1 MVEGSTK
8 NILYSCL
15 CLTRWRHEFSTFQRW
30 YNRLSTIED
39 TLVRSSVVIGGQIFP
54 GSQNIP
60 VEDDHIPFLRRG
72 VDFVLFTIMWSLLKF
87 EAQIFELASLL
98 FISAWCLLPRWP
110 YVTVLIWS
118 FCSKSVFSS
127 LRFLFVLGVIFGS
140 MSTRLKLN
148 RQQSTRLQSTRLLPD

>member
-1 MVEGSTK
+1 MVEGSIK
-8 NILYSCL
+8 NILNSCS

-30 YNRLSTIED
+30 YNRLATIED
-39 TLVRSSVVIGGQIFP
+39 TLVRSRVVIGGQIFP

-127 LRFLFVLGVIFGS
+127 LRLFFVLRVIFRVIGQQWKVPKMEFSGS
-140 MSTRLKLN
+140 
-148 RQQSTRLQSTRLLPD
+148 